1 MADSSRKVLLL
12 AGRLDA
18 LGEPGALTALLDRL
32 WRHGIAAQVV
42 CSPREES
49 DCRDERVIECPGIG
63 HRWQHMLAVR
73 RLRPDGVVLRPE
85 LIHVVQSAIA
95 PAGLALAERWG
106 VPYIQAVDEFLGPR
120 DRLRVSKRWCR
131 VVAAASEELAD
142 DLAGHYGV
150 PAELLTVVAPGVP
163 LPEAGA
169 EIAPER
175 ANRVAVIGT
184 AGPLVPASGFAV
196 FLSAARRVLDE
207 GVDAEFVIAGQGEDE
222 VDLRRRADRLR
233 IADRVTFAGHSVVG
247 LRYWHVLDVFCQT
260 SLVPTVGR
268 HLAMAMVSA
277 VPSIASDMD
286 GLRSLV
292 EHGVTGLR
300 VPADDSAALARTILT
315 LLGDPEQARRL
326 GRQGRERILRRFHP
340 DENARALADLYHA
353 LLEREPHE
361 SAPPR
366 PLGQPFSSSS
376 LAATRR
382 S

>member
-1 MADSSRKVLLL
+1 LLL

-18 LGEPGALTALLDRL
+18 LGEPGAMTALLDRL
-32 WRHGIAAQVV
+32 GRHDITAQVV
-42 CSPREES
+42 CAAREET
-49 DCRDERVIECPGIG
+49 DGHDERVIECPAIG
-63 HRWQHMLAVR
+63 HRWQHVLAVR
-73 RLRPDGVVLRPE
+73 KLRPDDVVRRPE
-85 LIHVVQSAIA
+85 LIHVLHTAIA

-106 VPYIQAVDEFLGPR
+106 VPYIQGVDEFLGPR
-120 DRLRVSKRWCR
+120 DRLRISKRWCR
-131 VVAAASEELAD
+131 VVAAASEELAG
-142 DLAGHYGV
+142 DLVSHYGV
-150 PAELLTVVAPGVP
+150 PAAFVDVVAPGVP

-169 EIAPER
+169 DFAPAR

-233 IADRVTFAGHSVVG
+233 IADRVTFAGQSVVG
-247 LRYWHVLDVFCQT
+247 LRFWHVLDVFCQT

-268 HLAMAMVSA
+268 HLALAMVSG
-277 VPSIASDMD
+277 VPSIASDLV
-286 GLRSLV
+286 GLHSLV

-300 VPADDSAALARTILT
+300 VPADDSAALARTIVS
-315 LLGDPEQARRL
+315 LLGDPEQARAL
-326 GRQGRERILRRFHP
+326 GRQARERILRRFHP
-340 DENARALADLYHA
+340 DERARDLAELYHA

-361 SAPPR
+361 SSPPR
-366 PLGQPFSSSS
+366 PIGQPFSSAS